1 MDLFVTYILELICFI
16 FLFFVKTSL
25 AFGFMNF
32 LHNSTFVEEGKNI
45 TQSNNNI
52 FIINPI
58 NKNIIKLDLD
68 YMIINLQPLL
78 IELIDFINL
87 NLKNNNILLI
97 NRIQNNTN
105 HYFSIKKINM
115 ILNNILINNL
125 KIKIINQLKIKN
137 MDNNFDINKNF
148 FYFQKNI
155 ETARHLNAQF
165 MLITS
170 INGNILDCPVIHMQ
184 LLIVNSG
191 EIIWSRSS
199 RNYISIE

>member
-1 MDLFVTYILELICFI
+1 MNSFVTDILKLICFI

-32 LHNSTFVEEGKNI
+32 LHNSTFVEEEKNI

-58 NKNIIKLDLD
+58 KKNTVKLD

-87 NLKNNNILLI
+87 NFKNNYILLI
-97 NRIQNNTN
+97 NRIQNNTT
-105 HYFSIKKINM
+105 HYFSIKKINL

-137 MDNNFDINKNF
+137 MDNNFDINKSF